1 MALTKVQTIGIETG
15 ISLTGVTTV
24 TTLNAS
30 TDTLSVGGTVN
41 FGGNVSIAGTL
52 TYEDVTNIDSVGIIT
67 ARSGINVTGG
77 DVGIG
82 LTNPEDYGN
91 FADDLV
97 IYDSSQPGMTFAS
110 GTSGYGSIYFADGTT
125 GNAASRGQIQYGH
138 SDDYMAFATAATE
151 RLRIDSSGRL
161 LLGITSSAGGTLQVN
176 GGIRVAGS
184 GSPSDA
190 TSPYIY
196 RTSGADN
203 LCISTD
209 GTERMRIDSSGRLL
223 LGTTTEGVGQSD
235 DLTVATSGDTGI
247 TVRSGTSSNG
257 NLFFSDGTSGA
268 DEYRGYVQYD
278 HSVNEL
284 IFGSDATAR
293 MRLDSS
299 GRLLIGGTNTY
310 HANADNLVVQGTGQI
325 GVTIASTSTGK
336 SNLFFADSTSNPGTY
351 ACYFEYDHSVDAL
364 KIGQGNNERI
374 RIDSSGNM
382 GLGTNSPSND
392 IHLKRTGADA
402 ILRIE
407 NTGNGNHSGIFFVRE
422 SSSGTSKGAANIHVE
437 SNTGGTGTALIF
449 GCGSNTSA
457 TGGERMRIDSSGRL
471 LINHN
476 SSINNAGVASQQQIT
491 GDSAATASLSI
502 RRDANSSSGPLII
515 FGKSR
520 SGALGNNVS
529 VAQNDNI
536 GSIVF
541 AAADGTD
548 VSSQCAEIKAQIDG
562 TPGSNDTPGRLIF
575 MTASDGSNSP
585 TERMRISANGRI
597 AINSSSSDYK
607 LYISGSGSSSAA
619 DQTLYMDS
627 GGNYAVQLAMA
638 NGYNRRQGL
647 TFLNNG
653 SASNTSFGLISE
665 NTQLHIKTASYAIGA
680 TTDLSSGWNTQAIF
694 DNAGGFYVGD
704 NGDYSQGNYAQTSG
718 NGNFYFRKDN
728 GSNGGAIVVATNAD
742 RGWSNMYLNRFDWS
756 SGDDSRYIA
765 FMRNGQ
771 SVTSINLGSNG
782 TTVVYNTGSDYRL
795 KENIVPMANGIARV
809 KQLQPKQFTMIGDP
823 NGVLTD
829 GFLAHE
835 AQTVVP
841 VAVTGTHNA
850 MTTDEDGN
858 EVPDYQGMDYGQLT
872 PLLTAA
878 LQEAIAKIETL
889 ETKVAALEAAG

>member
-382 GLGTNSPSND
+382 GLGTNSPSNN
-392 IHLKRTGADA
+392 IHLKRTGANA

-422 SSSGTSKGAANIHVE
+422 ASSGTSKGAANIHVE

-457 TGGERMRIDSSGRL
+457 TGGERMRLNSSGNFGIGLTDPSQPLHVDCGAPSSSDKIIAQFQSESARQLYIGWDDSQSTMAIGTNNNHALCFHINGQNAERMRIDTSGRL
-471 LINHN
+471 LVGATSDRSSWNNTTIGANILQVERAGNANAAAISVTAN
-476 SSINNAGVASQQQIT
+476 SGTSSPTVPLSAAARLLLGRSRGTSVGSDTLVAS
-491 GDSAATASLSI
+491 GDV
-502 RRDANSSSGPLII
+502 
-515 FGKSR
+515 
-520 SGALGNNVS
+520 LGDVS
-529 VAQNDNI
+529 FQGND
-536 GSIVF
+536 GGGFVE
-541 AAADGTD
+541 AAAIQGF
-548 VSSQCAEIKAQIDG
+548 CDG
-562 TPGSNDTPGRLIF
+562 TPGSNDMPGRLVF
-575 MTASDGSNSP
+575 KTTANGAASS
-585 TERMRISANGRI
+585 TERMRITHGGIISIADAFSSIGTPSSGVANGGILIRPTTVQDNTPFL
-597 AINSSSSDYK
+597 AESGTTSNSVALLFANPNGVRGS
-607 LYISGSGSSSAA
+607 IVVQSGS
-619 DQTLYMDS
+619 T
-627 GGNYAVQLAMA
+627 
-638 NGYNRRQGL
+638 
-647 TFLNNG
+647 
-653 SASNTSFGLISE
+653 
-665 NTQLHIKTASYAIGA
+665 
-680 TTDLSSGWNTQAIF
+680 
-694 DNAGGFYVGD
+694 
-704 NGDYSQGNYAQTSG
+704 
-718 NGNFYFRKDN
+718 
-728 GSNGGAIVVATNAD
+728 
-742 RGWSNMYLNRFDWS
+742 
-756 SGDDSRYIA
+756 
-765 FMRNGQ
+765 
-771 SVTSINLGSNG
+771 
-782 TTVVYNTGSDYRL
+782 VYNTTSDYRL
-795 KENIVPMANGIARV
+795 KENVIDLDGAIDRV
-809 KQLQPKQFTMIGDP
+809 KQLAPKRFNFINDEKTI
-823 NGVLTD
+823 D

-835 AQTVVP
+835 AATVVP
-841 VAVTGTHNA
+841 ESVTGTR
-850 MTTDEDGN
+850 DEIDAKGKP
-858 EVPDYQGMDYGQLT
+858 VYQGIDTSKLV

-878 LQEAIAKIETL
+878 LQEEIAKREAL
-889 ETKVAALEAAG
+889 EARIAALEG

>member
-382 GLGTNSPSND
+382 GLGTNSPSNN
-392 IHLKRTGADA
+392 IHLKRTGANA

-422 SSSGTSKGAANIHVE
+422 ASSGTSKGAANIHVE

-457 TGGERMRIDSSGRL
+457 TGGERMRLNSSGNFGIGLTDPSQPLHVDCGAPSSSDKIIAQFQSESARQLYIGWDDSQSTMAIGTNNNHALCFHINGQNAERMRIDTSGRL
-471 LINHN
+471 LVGATSDRSSWNNTTIGANILQVERAGNANAAAISVTAN
-476 SSINNAGVASQQQIT
+476 SGTSSPTVPLSAAARLLLGRSRGTSVGSDTLVAS
-491 GDSAATASLSI
+491 GDV
-502 RRDANSSSGPLII
+502 
-515 FGKSR
+515 
-520 SGALGNNVS
+520 LGDVS
-529 VAQNDNI
+529 FQGND
-536 GSIVF
+536 GGGFVE
-541 AAADGTD
+541 AAAIQGF
-548 VSSQCAEIKAQIDG
+548 CDG
-562 TPGSNDTPGRLIF
+562 TPGSNDMPGRLVF
-575 MTASDGSNSP
+575 KTTANGAASS
-585 TERMRISANGRI
+585 TERMRITHGGIISIADAFSSIGTPSSGVANGGILIRPTTVQDNTPFL
-597 AINSSSSDYK
+597 AESGTTSNSVALLFANPNGVRGS
-607 LYISGSGSSSAA
+607 IVIQSGS
-619 DQTLYMDS
+619 T
-627 GGNYAVQLAMA
+627 
-638 NGYNRRQGL
+638 
-647 TFLNNG
+647 
-653 SASNTSFGLISE
+653 
-665 NTQLHIKTASYAIGA
+665 
-680 TTDLSSGWNTQAIF
+680 
-694 DNAGGFYVGD
+694 
-704 NGDYSQGNYAQTSG
+704 
-718 NGNFYFRKDN
+718 
-728 GSNGGAIVVATNAD
+728 
-742 RGWSNMYLNRFDWS
+742 
-756 SGDDSRYIA
+756 
-765 FMRNGQ
+765 
-771 SVTSINLGSNG
+771 
-782 TTVVYNTGSDYRL
+782 VYNTTSDYRL
-795 KENIVPMANGIARV
+795 KENVIDLDGAIDRV
-809 KQLQPKQFTMIGDP
+809 KQLAPKRFNFINDEKTI
-823 NGVLTD
+823 D

-835 AQTVVP
+835 AATVVP
-841 VAVTGTHNA
+841 ESVTGTR
-850 MTTDEDGN
+850 DEIDAKGKP
-858 EVPDYQGMDYGQLT
+858 VYQGIDTSKLV

-878 LQEAIAKIETL
+878 LQEEIAKREAL
-889 ETKVAALEAAG
+889 EARIAALEG

>member
-1 MALTKVQTIGIETG
+1 
-15 ISLTGVTTV
+15 
-24 TTLNAS
+24 
-30 TDTLSVGGTVN
+30 
-41 FGGNVSIAGTL
+41 
-52 TYEDVTNIDSVGIIT
+52 
-67 ARSGINVTGG
+67 
-77 DVGIG
+77 
-82 LTNPEDYGN
+82 
-91 FADDLV
+91 DLV

-382 GLGTNSPSND
+382 GLGTNSPSNN
-392 IHLKRTGADA
+392 IHLKRTGANA

-422 SSSGTSKGAANIHVE
+422 ASSGTSKGAANIHVE

-457 TGGERMRIDSSGRL
+457 TGGERMRLNSSGNFGIGLTDPSQPLHVDCGAPSSSDKIIAQFQSESARQLYIGWDDSQSTMAIGTNNNHALCFHINGQNAERMRIDTSGRL
-471 LINHN
+471 LVGATSDRSSWNNTTIGANILQVERAGNANAAAISVTAN
-476 SSINNAGVASQQQIT
+476 SGTSSPTVPLSAAARLLLGRSRGTSVGSDTLVAS
-491 GDSAATASLSI
+491 GDV
-502 RRDANSSSGPLII
+502 
-515 FGKSR
+515 
-520 SGALGNNVS
+520 LGDVS
-529 VAQNDNI
+529 FQGND
-536 GSIVF
+536 GGGFVE
-541 AAADGTD
+541 AAAIQGF
-548 VSSQCAEIKAQIDG
+548 CDG
-562 TPGSNDTPGRLIF
+562 TPGSNDMPGRLVF
-575 MTASDGSNSP
+575 KTTANGAASS
-585 TERMRISANGRI
+585 TERMRITHGGIISIADAFSSIGTPSSGVANGGILIRPTTVQDNTPFL
-597 AINSSSSDYK
+597 AESGTTSNSVALLFANPNGVRGS
-607 LYISGSGSSSAA
+607 IVVQSGS
-619 DQTLYMDS
+619 T
-627 GGNYAVQLAMA
+627 
-638 NGYNRRQGL
+638 
-647 TFLNNG
+647 
-653 SASNTSFGLISE
+653 
-665 NTQLHIKTASYAIGA
+665 
-680 TTDLSSGWNTQAIF
+680 
-694 DNAGGFYVGD
+694 
-704 NGDYSQGNYAQTSG
+704 
-718 NGNFYFRKDN
+718 
-728 GSNGGAIVVATNAD
+728 
-742 RGWSNMYLNRFDWS
+742 
-756 SGDDSRYIA
+756 
-765 FMRNGQ
+765 
-771 SVTSINLGSNG
+771 
-782 TTVVYNTGSDYRL
+782 VYNTTSDYRL
-795 KENIVPMANGIARV
+795 KENVIDLDGAIDRV
-809 KQLQPKQFTMIGDP
+809 KQLAPKRFNFINDEKTI
-823 NGVLTD
+823 D

-835 AQTVVP
+835 AATVVP
-841 VAVTGTHNA
+841 ESVTGTR
-850 MTTDEDGN
+850 DEIDAKGKP
-858 EVPDYQGMDYGQLT
+858 VYQGIDTSKLV

-878 LQEAIAKIETL
+878 LQEEIAKR
-889 ETKVAALEAAG
+889 